1 MKKSKDKSKDKSKSF
16 KKLKVLAA
24 STLGLSMLLSV
35 PQMPNLLNLVGQI
48 GGANKN
54 QEVVDFSVKDAIKN
68 NSAVTG
74 AKHTTVEGANLGN
87 VAQNTGVSAGR
98 QGGGLADP
106 SKLPT
111 KESVTVSEKVV
122 SWEDSFWTTDA
133 KTGAYRRMNMTELL
147 ALEAAQGNIFKKPDA
162 KPGIS
167 YTISN
172 ALEFAYF
179 SAVVNADYDHVNI
192 VNTTFLLDG
201 DIDLAGKAWRPVY
214 AFNNT
219 ARHAVNFDGQG
230 HKILNAYVYD
240 KYELNEATANATDTI
255 DTYYRA
261 SIFGSWG
268 DGYIKNLVIEN
279 ANIQSWRDASI
290 VATKNTS
297 YNLASDFEN
306 ITIKNSKVVGG
317 GTNGSYYAVGISTN
331 AKAIVDCYMENCE
344 ITATYTDKELLGE
357 DRVLNALSAN
367 GANHYIYG
375 FGRAMNVYST
385 SKETG
390 IRNCKIYFEEDF
402 ENYNAL
408 KNNATRTVYV
418 SGISYWDSDGFTQV
432 YKDIVVDD
440 CDIYSNV
447 NIGDANGAVVF
458 PDGSTTTVPYYHTL
472 NTYVYGGVRF
482 YRNNQNAVVNVENIE
497 IKDSKI
503 YDEFNSKQTNAEY
516 SKDQYFRHWST
527 VVGAA
532 EVYTSNPVEGTTLYK
547 NIVVRDCDV
556 YANGNIEIIANPTYR
571 RTASNQYMQV
581 NCDGVVAGLA
591 NVNTTAA
598 TKTSRFENCKV
609 IDTNVTSNNVVKVND
624 DNNYY
629 ATSDTKA
636 VGLALTRGNYT
647 ADFYDCVVENCNLE
661 AVSDIDNGA
670 KTEETDYA
678 NPTSSSALV
687 MGIGKGSFHA
697 SDATDP
703 TKGCKVL
710 NTKMYAESKD
720 TKDPTV
726 DKVGSVGGSAQVV
739 GIGYAEHQDH
749 AVIEN
754 ALVDNCEMEAKAD
767 RVGAYVHG
775 LVTTTSHYVHGF
787 TVKDSE
793 IKNSNLTAY
802 STASTAL
809 VTAGAYNKHH
819 QTVEEA
825 TVTVKDCTADNIKI
839 ETNSVNGSVYATGL
853 FFSDAPITN
862 GAYFNNNTMNE
873 ISFATN
879 REAGYSHFATGFY
892 VSSSTTLK
900 EVHGNTVTNCYMLND
915 ITDAHRVSHGYL
927 AGLGLIRGVRVADD
941 VVSVRDNTV
950 DNLEILNNVN
960 GTDSVSHTIF
970 SAGLIFTDCASVLN
984 AYNNTVKNSTI
995 TGDSN
1000 VANIYSSGMFLQ
1012 TTDRKSVIEECYAYN
1027 NDVSAVYNRDGSNA
1041 SRDVYATGLAG
1052 WYAAEIKDCVVGSG
1066 RVYAHNDIS
1075 TAGASGV
1082 GSTRGFTNGYTARA
1096 NNELSSVWHARIT
1109 GCYNFAE
1116 VTAETESSSSVTYA
1130 AGIGRAE
1137 VMLNCANYGN
1147 VTGNYA
1153 GGITTGYTHGSAN
1166 QTNTQHSLGLTVRN
1180 CMNAGTICRAN
1191 GGGQSF
1197 VGGIVA
1203 RYEMRY
1209 YAEHKLVL
1217 ENNVSV
1223 GGVYSGYDEATDT
1236 YSQTLST
1243 GTFIGALY
1251 GYISIPTTVAEVNIY
1266 DTISIKNNYLLVEDG
1281 GKNAGLYYEDNV
1293 LDGVEVK
1300 GRINAPTINYIA
1312 TSEGVFYQT
1321 SNIET
1326 NKTQF
1331 TKMYNE
1337 CMGVPGI
1344 ANTNKHIASTYNADT
1359 FAKEDEV
1366 ASYYDK
1372 TDDGKWYEWAYTTND
1387 VPQLSE
1393 ITVDR
1398 LMVRYDIGEYK
1409 GLTPNVDIVE
1419 KGDTAYTYTLSDGRE
1434 DGYGTPSIIDQAGV
1448 SLDNWSKG
1456 GVNYDPSDEDTSLT
1470 NGIVTYHAVVNY
1482 TPYTINYV
1490 AYEET
1495 TVSCVAT
1502 TVTLN
1507 TTTNEITATYAGTN
1521 QPTGFEFQVK
1531 KADVDEWVTLQLKG
1545 VQAGIKT
1552 ATIDLGAY
1560 LDINFFDT
1568 YADNTE
1574 NIYVRAVPSLDI
1586 LRAFT
1591 KTDLNAEGE
1600 GHYSITATY
1609 GGVDAFTNQA
1619 PDGAEV
1625 KIEVKADNY
1634 YTLRQVTVAGTPI
1647 DISNNTASYTIASV
1661 NADTEIKVEV
1671 EKTQYD
1677 LDIQFQNLQGVTLD
1691 SSLVSTLITNPTE
1704 TMAVEESLPQL
1715 QAKTN
1720 VKGYRFVGWKLQG
1733 MDSYLATTDGTI
1745 NDGYNI
1751 STADFARYLAAKGTE
1766 TKFSI
1771 IAVYQRQYQFNVTL
1785 NNQFGATFASEYEL
1799 HYTDENGVDQVLTN
1813 VEEGPDGSTSLVESG
1828 AYMIDESTFI
1838 QLKIKPNKRVDVVEP
1853 ENEQFGNNVVY
1864 VYLTGNKDVA
1874 IDFEIR
1880 PLTINSSIL
1889 NVETPT
1895 ENEGL
1900 PANQLVHAVTYT
1912 IKDEAGQVVGSS
1924 EAGSKLNINDRLSF
1938 GCLDDVLATGQFRF
1952 VEMRLKNVLTGD
1964 YDVVALND
1972 EGQKV
1977 VDDEFFNNYVDE
1989 VGQVDASMKVIKQY
2003 KAEIV
2008 GENLVSEDG
2017 FTLGSYR
2024 VEILDENN
2032 ALAPASR
2039 YTIHEANKSY
2049 TLDNGLQLVVKATVE
2064 NDYAEFAGFT
2074 GMFESDTTSGLE
2086 AVANISDNRAIN
2098 LRFEKSTYTIDAPYN
2113 ATVGGSL
2120 EFTKEFKLGDTIS
2133 ISYTPRDNYQITGWT
2148 IAGTELEKLGAVQTG
2163 NTITIKVTEEFLAA
2177 MESAQALDTEKLTLN
2192 SDIKTMMN
2200 PTMFYGI
2207 IGGGAVILVLFGT
2220 VVLLVVRSKK
2230 LKKQKEE
2237 NERKL
2242 NDIARKFNVADMIKD
2257 LKNS

>member
-35 PQMPNLLNLVGQI
+35 PQMPNLANLVGQI
-48 GGANKN
+48 GANKN

-74 AKHTTVEGANLGN
+74 AKTTTVEGANLGN
-87 VAQNTGVSAGR
+87 IAQETGVSAGR

-111 KESVTVSEKVV
+111 KESVTVSEKIV
-122 SWEDSFWTTDA
+122 SWEDSFWTTDP
-133 KTGAYRRMNMTELL
+133 KTSAYRRMTMAELL
-147 ALEAAQGNIFKKPDA
+147 ALEPAQGNIFKKADA
-162 KPGIS
+162 RPGIS

-317 GTNGSYYAVGISTN
+317 GTNGSYYSVGISTN

-344 ITATYTDKELLGE
+344 ITATYSDKELLGE
-357 DRVLNALSAN
+357 DRVLNALSVN
-367 GANHYIYG
+367 GINHHIYG

-408 KNNATRTVYV
+408 KNNATRTVYI

-432 YKDIVVDD
+432 YKDIIVDD

-458 PDGSTTTVPYYHTL
+458 PDGSTTTVPYYHTF

-497 IKDSKI
+497 IEDSKI
-503 YDEFNSKQTNAEY
+503 YDEFNSEQTNAEY

-532 EVYTSNPVEGTTLYK
+532 EVYTSNPVEGTTSYK
-547 NIVVRDCDV
+547 NIVVRDCDI

-609 IDTNVTSNNVVKVND
+609 IDSNVTSNNVVKVND

-726 DKVGSVGGSAQVV
+726 DKVGGANGSAQVI
-739 GIGYAEHQDH
+739 GIGQAEHQDH

-754 ALVDNCEMEAKAD
+754 ALVDNCEMEAKAE
-767 RVGAYVHG
+767 RTVAYVTG
-775 LVTTTSHYVHGF
+775 LITTTSHYYRGY
-787 TVKDSE
+787 TVQDS
-793 IKNSNLTAY
+793 KVTNSNLTAY
-802 STASTAL
+802 SKATTAIA
-809 VTAGAYNKHH
+809 VAG
-819 QTVEEA
+819 
-825 TVTVKDCTADNIKI
+825 
-839 ETNSVNGSVYATGL
+839 
-853 FFSDAPITN
+853 
-862 GAYFNNNTMNE
+862 
-873 ISFATN
+873 ATN
-879 REAGYSHFATGFY
+879 RHYQTVDEATINVLDCEIDNVKIEANSQDGNAYGEGLLLSDYPVANGIYINDNKVNELSIVSNRTAGQTFHSAGFY
-892 VSSSTTLK
+892 ISSSATLKELNGNTITNTYIGNTITDATRVSSS
-900 EVHGNTVTNCYMLND
+900 
-915 ITDAHRVSHGYL
+915 AL
-927 AGLGLIRGVRVADD
+927 AGLGLLRGLKVANDT
-941 VVSVRDNTV
+941 VEISDNVV
-950 DNLEILNNVN
+950 DNIEIKNLVE
-960 GTDSVSHTIF
+960 GTDSVNHNIYT
-970 SAGLIFTDCASVLN
+970 AGLIWCETSAVIDAF
-984 AYNNTVKNSTI
+984 NNTVKNSTI
-995 TGDSN
+995 SSESN
-1000 VANIYSSGMFLQ
+1000 VGSVYASGMFMQ
-1012 TTDRKSVIEECYAYN
+1012 TSDRKSTYEECYAYN
-1027 NDVSAVYNRDGSNA
+1027 NNVEALYHSGGSNA
-1041 SRDVYATGLAG
+1041 QREAWAGGLVG
-1052 WYAAEIKDCVVGSG
+1052 WYCAEIKDCVVGSG
-1066 RVYAHNDIS
+1066 KVVAHNEVY
-1075 TAGASGV
+1075 TASALGV
-1082 GSTRGFTNGYTARA
+1082 GATRGFGNGYTQRA
-1096 NNELSSVWHARIT
+1096 NNEPSSVWYGKIT
-1109 GCYNFAE
+1109 GCYNFADI
-1116 VTAETESSSSVTYA
+1116 TAETGSSSVVTYA

-1137 VMLNCANYGN
+1137 IMLNCANYGN

-1153 GGITTGYTHGSAN
+1153 GGITNGYTHTSTN
-1166 QTNTQHSLGLTVRN
+1166 QTNTQHSFGLTVRN
-1180 CMNAGTICRAN
+1180 CLNVGTICRAN

-1217 ENNVSV
+1217 ENNISV

-1266 DTISIKNNYLLVEDG
+1266 DTISIRNNYILVEEN
-1281 GKNAGLYYEDNV
+1281 GKNGGLYYAENV
-1293 LDGVEVK
+1293 IDGVEVK
-1300 GRINAPTINYIA
+1300 GRINAPTVNYIA

-1321 SNIET
+1321 NNIET

-1337 CMGVPGI
+1337 SMCVPGSE
-1344 ANTNKHIASTYNADT
+1344 NTNKHITSSYDANT
-1359 FAKEDEV
+1359 FTPKTEV
-1366 ASYYDK
+1366 ASYYQK
-1372 TDDGKWYEWAYTTND
+1372 TDDGKWYEWECTTND
-1387 VPQLSE
+1387 IPQLSE

-1419 KGDTAYTYTLSDGRE
+1419 RGDTAYTYTLSDGRE

-1482 TPYTINYV
+1482 TPYTINHV
-1490 AYEET
+1490 DYEET
-1495 TVSCVAT
+1495 TVSCVET

-1507 TTTNEITATYAGTN
+1507 TTTNEITATYAGSN
-1521 QPTGFEFQVK
+1521 APTGFEFQVK
-1531 KADVDEWVTLQLKG
+1531 KANVDEWVTLQLKG
-1545 VQAGIKT
+1545 VNAGIKT

-1560 LDINFFDT
+1560 LDVNFFDT

-1574 NIYVRAVPSLDI
+1574 NIYVRAVPSLNI

-1591 KTDLNAEGE
+1591 KTDLNSEGV

-1625 KIEVKADNY
+1625 EIEVKADNY
-1634 YTLRQVTVAGTPI
+1634 YTLKKVTVAGTPV
-1647 DISNNTASYTIASV
+1647 DISNNAASYTIGSV
-1661 NADTEIKVEV
+1661 NADTEIQVEV
-1671 EKTQYD
+1671 EKTQYN

-1704 TMAVEESLPQL
+1704 TMAVEENIPQL

-1733 MDSYLATTDGTI
+1733 MDSYLAATDGTI
-1745 NDGYNI
+1745 NGGYNV
-1751 STADFARYLAAKGTE
+1751 STADFARYLAAKGPE

-1853 ENEQFGNNVVY
+1853 QNEQFGNNVVY

-1880 PLTINSSIL
+1880 PLTINTSIL

-1912 IKDEAGQVVGSS
+1912 IKDEAGEVVGSS

-1952 VEMRLKNVLTGD
+1952 VEMRLKNIATGD
-1964 YDVVALND
+1964 YDVVALNE

-1989 VGQVDASMKVIKQY
+1989 VGQIDASMKVIKQY

-2008 GENLVSEDG
+2008 GENLTSDDG
-2017 FTLGSYR
+2017 YELGSYT
-2024 VEILDENN
+2024 VEILDEEN
-2032 ALAPASR
+2032 AVAPTSR
-2039 YTIHEANKSY
+2039 YTITEDKKSY
-2049 TLDNGLQLVVKATVE
+2049 ILDNGLQLVIKANLE
-2064 NDYAEFAGFT
+2064 NEYAEFAGFN
-2074 GMFESDTTSGLE
+2074 GMFETDTTNGNT
-2086 AVANISDNRAIN
+2086 AIAKISDNRSIN
-2098 LRFEKSTYTIDAPYN
+2098 LRFEKSVYTIEAPYN

-2133 ISYTPRDNYQITGWT
+2133 ISYTPKNNYQITDWKLVGK
-2148 IAGTELEKLGAVQTG
+2148 ALTELGAVQTG

-2177 MESAQALDTEKLTLN
+2177 MENAAALNNEKLTLN
-2192 SDIKTMMN
+2192 SDINTMMN

-2207 IGGGAVILVLFGT
+2207 IGGGAVILILFGT
-2220 VVLLVVRSKK
+2220 VVLLVVRAKK